1 MSMSESQ
8 LLKTM
13 KQFLDYLEV
22 ERNRSVLTRRNYALY
37 LRRFMRF
44 SKLQKTSQISKDD
57 VRKFRMWLHR
67 KKTAKGKTLSPST
80 QNYHLIALRSFLGYC
95 AKMDI
100 KALAPEKVELAK
112 IADRQVNFMEG
123 SDVMRLLRA
132 PLKGDVNI
140 VNLRDAAIL
149 ELLFSTG
156 LRVSELVGLKKE
168 DVNLKR
174 DDFTVRGKGRKMRI
188 VFLSE
193 RAKKA
198 ISRYLKKREDLN
210 PYLFVSHDPAKKK
223 RALVA
228 AQKHVVDG
236 EKKKKSTG
244 LTPRTI
250 QRIVDRYA
258 KEAGITR
265 KISPHALRH
274 SFATDLLRNGA
285 DLRSVQALLGHS
297 SITTTQ
303 VYTHVSDK
311 HLKEVHKRFH
321 DKKD

>member
-1 MSMSESQ
+1 MPDSQ
-8 LLKTM
+8 LLQSM

-22 ERNRSVLTRRNYALY
+22 EKNRSVLTRRNYSLY
-37 LRRFMRF
+37 LRRFLKF
-44 SKLQKTSQISKDD
+44 SKLVKSSQITKDH

-67 KKTAKGKTLSPST
+67 QKTAKGKTLSPST

-112 IADRQVNFMEG
+112 VDDRQVNFMEG
-123 SDVMRLLRA
+123 SDVMRLLKA
-132 PLKGDVNI
+132 PLKGDVGI
-140 VNLRDAAIL
+140 VQLRDAAVL
-149 ELLFSTG
+149 EVLFCTG
-156 LRVSELVGLKKE
+156 LRVSELVGLKRE
-168 DVNLKR
+168 DINVKR

-188 VFLSE
+188 VFLSD
-193 RAKKA
+193 RAKDAIKKYVKA
-198 ISRYLKKREDLN
+198 RKDLN

-223 RALVA
+223 RALMS
-228 AQKHVVDG
+228 AQKRITDDT
-236 EKKKKSTG
+236 KKKQTG

-321 DKKD
+321 DKKDG

>member
-1 MSMSESQ
+1 MPDSQ

-22 ERNRSVLTRRNYALY
+22 EKNRSVLTRRNYALY
-37 LRRFMRF
+37 LRRFMKF
-44 SKLQKTSQISKDD
+44 SKLSKTSQITKDD

-100 KALAPEKVELAK
+100 RALAPEKVELAK

-132 PLKGDVNI
+132 PLQGDVNI

-168 DVNLKR
+168 DINLKR

-188 VFLSE
+188 VFLSD
-193 RAKKA
+193 RSKKA
-198 ISRYLKKREDLN
+198 ILKYLKKREDLN

-223 RALVA
+223 RHAPRGV
-228 AQKHVVDG
+228 HGGRDV
-236 EKKKKSTG
+236 G
-244 LTPRTI
+244 LSPRTI

-321 DKKD
+321 DKKDT

>member
-1 MSMSESQ
+1 MDSQ

-22 ERNRSVLTRRNYALY
+22 EKNRSVLTRRNYALY
-37 LRRFMRF
+37 LRRFMKF
-44 SKLQKTSQISKDD
+44 SKLSKTSAITKDH

-67 KKTAKGKTLSPST
+67 KKSDKGKTLSPST

-100 KALAPEKVELAK
+100 KALAPEKVELSK
-112 IADRQVNFMEG
+112 TPDRQVNFMEG
-123 SDVMRLLRA
+123 SDVMRLLQA
-132 PLKGDVNI
+132 PMKGEKLTI
-140 VNLRDAAIL
+140 VSLRDAAIL

-168 DVNLKR
+168 DINLKR

-188 VFLSE
+188 VFLSD
-193 RAKKA
+193 RSKKS
-198 ISRYLKKREDLN
+198 IGRYLKKREDLN

-223 RALVA
+223 RALVR
-228 AQKHVVDG
+228 AQKRVVEG
-236 EKKKKSTG
+236 EKKKKQTG

-258 KEAGITR
+258 KEAGITK

-321 DKKD
+321 DKK